1 MMHWHLA
8 WSCLARRYNSLFDV
22 SVPSLAGAFFSR
34 VCPYP
39 FVAVVRTVT
48 VCHKGDTL
56 RSFGQGT
63 TSGLPYTRKGSVG
76 EAPRCCFG

>member
-1 MMHWHLA
+1 MEFLMFHWHHCHCVA
-8 WSCLARRYNSLFDV
+8 CLARRYNSLFHV

-48 VCHKGDTL
+48 FCHKGDTL
-56 RSFGQGT
+56 RSLGQ
-63 TSGLPYTRKGSVG
+63 GSVG